1 MTGIQIDTKP
11 DYKVRPAPQS
21 GDNMAGIILW
31 GLFTAAGGII
41 LLSVGL
47 SSISKF
53 GAQETSCF
61 VSNVTFPESLPTT
74 QEEIDSNFVSCDCGR
89 RCMSDL
95 GYCVKIYITPTDS
108 NATYLLGNTVNND
121 LTHTCTYSETSCIA
135 GEEMGNRLLALEEAA
150 NLAQQFIT
158 LQNNSASFPCFEYD
172 NTFFLEN
179 NLQDT
184 INILIGVGIFT
195 GICLMLTLLFVRW
208 LNN

>member
-1 MTGIQIDTKP
+1 MLHI
-11 DYKVRPAPQS
+11 
-21 GDNMAGIILW
+21 
-31 GLFTAAGGII
+31 
-41 LLSVGL
+41 
-47 SSISKF
+47 
-53 GAQETSCF
+53 
-61 VSNVTFPESLPTT
+61 
-74 QEEIDSNFVSCDCGR
+74 
-89 RCMSDL
+89 
-95 GYCVKIYITPTDS
+95 
-108 NATYLLGNTVNND
+108 LGNTVNND